1 MPHAAIV
8 RLTSALCLVALSVSL
23 AFSSLPQ
30 DTSCLQRTLPVTVHD
45 SHGFRLH
52 GLTSSDFQ
60 GKYRGQPVK
69 VLSIRHDNRPHRIVI
84 LLDISRSMRGEMGGR
99 EWKMASTVAAHIGQS
114 DLKNTSF
121 ALLLFSDSIRE
132 QIDFSQ
138 GNSAVMNRLL
148 EIWSDSSYVKKNV
161 RGQTALLDAILSA
174 LRMLTVGD
182 FSDSVYLISDGG
194 DNLSRSHLND
204 VRKALAAAQVRL
216 HVTLLAQ
223 DGPISPSESLG
234 AADVRELAYESGGLI
249 MGSLG
254 LATSGSVSYD
264 LAEVKRRA
272 VATQLSLMYLGMTDN
287 DLIEIELPQSVD
299 KWRKWFLELS
309 PATKKLYKDLWIA
322 YPQQLSPCNVRPN

>member
-1 MPHAAIV
+1 MGCSSVPGSFEPSYWLGHSVMPHAAIV

-132 QIDFSQ
+132 QTDFSH

-148 EIWSDSSYVKKNV
+148 LRQKERSWANCPPRRYSV
-161 RGQTALLDAILSA
+161 RIAHAH
-174 LRMLTVGD
+174 
-182 FSDSVYLISDGG
+182 
-194 DNLSRSHLND
+194 SR
-204 VRKALAAAQVRL
+204 
-216 HVTLLAQ
+216 
-223 DGPISPSESLG
+223 
-234 AADVRELAYESGGLI
+234 
-249 MGSLG
+249 
-254 LATSGSVSYD
+254 
-264 LAEVKRRA
+264 
-272 VATQLSLMYLGMTDN
+272 
-287 DLIEIELPQSVD
+287 
-299 KWRKWFLELS
+299 
-309 PATKKLYKDLWIA
+309 
-322 YPQQLSPCNVRPN
+322 